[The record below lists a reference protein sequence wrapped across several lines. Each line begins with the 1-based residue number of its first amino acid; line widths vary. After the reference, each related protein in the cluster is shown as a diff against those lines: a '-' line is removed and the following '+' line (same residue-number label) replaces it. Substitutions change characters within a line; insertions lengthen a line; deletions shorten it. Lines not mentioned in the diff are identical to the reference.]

1 MVDLIAGVTISS
13 KLVVD
18 LAKIYRQDVDLDVAM
33 QLLSQLGKNLLGI
46 LGASLAVPTVA
57 TLASQIFKTVPGI
70 GTLAGGLLQGLV
82 QALITRWIGA
92 IFIEY
97 FKNEMQRPEGGI
109 AGLARREWNRL
120 TTVEELSRIVTQGKE
135 KLAVKG
141 RKS

>member
-1 MVDLIAGVTISS
+1 VDLIAGVTISS

-57 TLASQIFKTVPGI
+57 TLASQIFKAVPGV

-82 QALITRWIGA
+82 QAVITRWIGA

-97 FKNEMQRPEGGI
+97 FKHEMQRPEGGI

-120 TTVEELSRIVTQGKE
+120 TTLEELSRIVTQGKE
-135 KLAVKG
+135 KLVAKG
-141 RKS
+141 QRS